1 MSELREERKIYYIPD
16 NYIEEGRVFQGRIK
30 VKNLVDA
37 IVLAAAF
44 SIIGFTVLSINPYMT
59 LQGKISMFVFLCV
72 PPALLGIVGF
82 NGDSLSVAAKSAK
95 KWMKNKQMMLY
106 NPTPKL
112 LKRDPL
118 LTVVNQSGTI
128 DSIIEV
134 LSEEKQKNI
143 QKKAE
148 VNIVEGK
155 DYTFAKD
162 EYVDRYT
169 REKKK
174 SAGEETYN
182 YDAPAAENA
191 PVRFDNSEDDSIG
204 VLYQNPSDAA
214 HKFSEPHRRNESGL
228 VFDDEE
234 EVLF

>member
-1 MSELREERKIYYIPD
+1 MSELKEERKIYYIPD

-30 VKNLVDA
+30 VKNLIDA

-44 SIIGFTVLSINPYMT
+44 SVIGFVILSLNPYMT
-59 LQGKISMFVFLCV
+59 LQGKISMFVFLCI

-82 NGDSLSVAAKSAK
+82 NGDSLSVAAKAAK

-148 VNIVEGK
+148 VNIIEGK
-155 DYTFAKD
+155 DYKFARD
-162 EYVDRYT
+162 EYVDKYT
-169 REKKK
+169 KEKKGT
-174 SAGEETYN
+174 AGKETYN
-182 YDAPAAENA
+182 YDNPAEKTAA
-191 PVRFDNSEDDSIG
+191 VRFDDSEDDNIG
-204 VLYQNPSDAA
+204 SLFESPSGAA
-214 HKFSEPHRRNESGL
+214 NKASETTRMERADL
-228 VFDDEE
+228 IFDDEE